1 MAKQYYS
8 RKSAKIVALIIFLLG
23 LALLTYLGNWWPAVM
38 LVVGIPLAILQW
50 LQGRRYDVY
59 ITLFVFIGAFVTVQ
73 FNIQWQVILPVL
85 FTLGGIYIFF
95 REYIESRTA
104 VEEEQAPDEDLEIEE
119 TPDEDEK
126 KEK

>member
-8 RKSAKIVALIIFLLG
+8 RKSAKIIALIIFLLG

-95 REYIESRTA
+95 REYIESRTR
-104 VEEEQAPDEDLEIEE
+104 VEEEQAPDEELEIEE
-119 TPDEDEK
+119 TPEEDEEEK
-126 KEK
+126 K

>member
-8 RKSAKIVALIIFLLG
+8 RKSAKIIALIIFLLG
-23 LALLTYLGNWWPAVM
+23 LALLTYLGNWWPAIM

-50 LQGRRYDVY
+50 LQRRRYDVY
-59 ITLFVFIGAFVTVQ
+59 ITLFVFIGAFITVQ

-95 REYIESRTA
+95 REYIESRTS
-104 VEEEQAPDEDLEIEE
+104 VEQEQAPDEDLDVEE
-119 TPDEDEK
+119 TPDDDEK